1 MTPDYRRT
9 RFACYLGYIVQ
20 AIVNNFAPLLFVHFS
35 DEYGIPLTKITLLVT
50 LNFGVQLCIDMASAV
65 LVDRIGYRASS
76 YIAHGFSAAGLLM
89 LAFLPDVMPDPFVG
103 ILISVVTYAIGGGL
117 LEVVISPIIEACP
130 AENKEKQMSIL
141 HSFYCWGHVGVV
153 LVSTAFFTLFGMGSR
168 RVLSVVFALI
178 AVANMI
184 LFGVSPICTLND
196 GEEKGMSIRELFSTR
211 IFYVFLVMM
220 LAAGA
225 SEQAVS
231 QWASSFAERG
241 LGVSKAVGDLAGP
254 MAFAFLMGVSRLIY
268 GRFGHRLDM
277 KRFMMISTLLCVASY
292 CCIIFVPNP
301 VAGLI
306 GCAVSGFAVG
316 IMWPGTYSMASARLP
331 GGGTAMFALLA
342 LAGDIGCTGGPTLA
356 GFVSGAAGD
365 DLRAG
370 ILAALVFP
378 IMMVVC
384 LLLMKKEKKAI

>member
-1 MTPDYRRT
+1 MPPDYRRT

-50 LNFGVQLCIDMASAV
+50 LNFGVQLCVDMASAV

-89 LAFLPDVMPDPFVG
+89 LAFLPDVLPDPFIG

-153 LVSTAFFTLFGMGSR
+153 LVSTGFFTLFGMGSR

-184 LFGVSPICTLND
+184 LFGVSPLCTLND
-196 GEEKGMSIRELFSTR
+196 GEEKGMSIKELFSTKT
-211 IFYVFLVMM
+211 FYVFLVMM

-254 MAFAFLMGVSRLIY
+254 MAFAFLMGI
-268 GRFGHRLDM
+268 
-277 KRFMMISTLLCVASY
+277 
-292 CCIIFVPNP
+292 
-301 VAGLI
+301 
-306 GCAVSGFAVG
+306 
-316 IMWPGTYSMASARLP
+316 
-331 GGGTAMFALLA
+331 
-342 LAGDIGCTGGPTLA
+342 
-356 GFVSGAAGD
+356 
-365 DLRAG
+365 
-370 ILAALVFP
+370 
-378 IMMVVC
+378 
-384 LLLMKKEKKAI
+384 